1 LQAKLDAE
9 RTESVEALNRV
20 NALEAKL
27 AAEKKDRE
35 DAQFEGHRLRAQ
47 LAAATIEPTKKWE
60 CSSKDCPTLRHYKEH
75 LAAAELNFEAESALR
90 TQAGDRITALEQKYT
105 ALEKD
110 YNAAYEKLAAAEADV
125 RQLNE
130 KLIAA
135 DKYWKARISTL
146 EKELAMVED
155 AANKGDKARKE
166 AGGMEEHIADLK
178 LEVDECY
185 AWINEL
191 QAELDDS
198 DKCYEEDRKTI
209 ESLLAQRD
217 KLANEVNRLQTALD
231 GAADLMIGG
240 VEGPVESA
248 ITPGVYWT
256 REKSRTR
263 NDLRKK
269 HNLPEWLVYQMEW
282 DGHHWSNK
290 SGWTHITMEQF
301 VADGWQ
307 LGPRVEN
314 EPKDEQYHEVN

>member
-1 LQAKLDAE
+1 
-9 RTESVEALNRV
+9 
-20 NALEAKL
+20 
-27 AAEKKDRE
+27 
-35 DAQFEGHRLRAQ
+35 
-47 LAAATIEPTKKWE
+47 
-60 CSSKDCPTLRHYKEH
+60 
-75 LAAAELNFEAESALR
+75 
-90 TQAGDRITALEQKYT
+90 
-105 ALEKD
+105 
-110 YNAAYEKLAAAEADV
+110 
-125 RQLNE
+125 
-130 KLIAA
+130 
-135 DKYWKARISTL
+135 
-146 EKELAMVED
+146 
-155 AANKGDKARKE
+155 
-166 AGGMEEHIADLK
+166 MEEHIADLK